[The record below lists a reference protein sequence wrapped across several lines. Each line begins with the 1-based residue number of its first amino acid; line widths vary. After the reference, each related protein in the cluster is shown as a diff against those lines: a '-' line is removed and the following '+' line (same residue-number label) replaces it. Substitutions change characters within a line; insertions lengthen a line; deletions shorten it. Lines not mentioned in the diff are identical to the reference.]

1 MELATYH
8 KDAQGGR
15 WRSKAKFAQFTKW
28 LQNRY
33 ANAKVHVNMD
43 ITTNGIVWV
52 RMTEGDLRHQ
62 TNTNTK
68 KQKKTAAITLS
79 QLWKRSVWKMWT
91 IGEVELPTD
100 YALAVVVAAR
110 NNVACVSYVVSLR
123 RYKSVSAL
131 WLLRDPICIEHSIG
145 KYLKNS
151 QRTWQMIS
159 RTKNEANVPHT
170 GRQAGKHWLPAHFY
184 KSREYFAAA
193 LECRMQKKTTSS
205 NKWSEV
211 Q

>member
-1 MELATYH
+1 MPKSMWIWISQRMELF
-8 KDAQGGR
+8 GCE
-15 WRSKAKFAQFTKW
+15 WPKAISDTKPTPTPK
-28 LQNRY
+28 N
-33 ANAKVHVNMD
+33 
-43 ITTNGIVWV
+43 
-52 RMTEGDLRHQ
+52 
-62 TNTNTK
+62 
-68 KQKKTAAITLS
+68 KKTAAITLS

-131 WLLRDPICIEHSIG
+131 WLLRDPICLEHSIG
-145 KYLKNS
+145 KYLKNL